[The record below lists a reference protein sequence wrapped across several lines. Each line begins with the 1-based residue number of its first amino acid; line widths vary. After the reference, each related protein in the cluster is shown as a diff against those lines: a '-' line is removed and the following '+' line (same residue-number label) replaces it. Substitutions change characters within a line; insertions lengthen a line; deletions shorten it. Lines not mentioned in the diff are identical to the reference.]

1 MPNEKPKMRTARGAE
16 ELQREVGLNNK
27 DKWLLAV
34 AILPNLA
41 TFPLPTCP

>member
-1 MPNEKPKMRTARGAE
+1 MPTEKPEMRTARGTE

-41 TFPLPTCP
+41 TFPLPACP